1 MDGQWRHDHTAPT
14 VLDNLGNVNNCITVQ
29 PPVVGAGGRS
39 GDRKA
44 SPGASDAGRRSGEHA
59 ASDAAG
65 GAAARTGAQTMD
77 RRRHHSSD
85 PYNLG
90 SRAAAATG
98 GGVAVR
104 GSSSYGQIVPARD
117 ELVVHHSASLLLPP
131 QLRLLLPY
139 HRGDTST
146 MPLSV
151 QMQHVFCQSGG
162 EVAVLAMAHRYK
174 DRSITQFLYKPAGP
188 NGRPRSLG
196 LSQGAG
202 DGGSPS
208 EAVGAMRLSGRP
220 PDALPVQSVLQ
231 SVRISGAHRLRDVS
245 GHEYIA
251 YAIESCIALQGM
263 QTTLR
268 VERRYKHF
276 HMLDQLLNQ
285 QFGQRVVP
293 QGLPAKRAFGNLQPG
308 FVEERRLAL
317 ERYLQLCIGVP
328 QIAASSIFCN
338 FVEAD
343 TRAQQDFAHVASTTR
358 LLERVSTLQGRLLKY
373 GRRLAAW
380 KRRYFCL
387 CDGALH
393 YYYSVEMSNPFQ
405 PLGVI
410 ALTEDERPLVT
421 LEPIAECGLD
431 LYFGFALHT
440 KERTWRLAAPSAAE
454 RAEWVRA
461 LCRAGV
467 QLSSTGAEQP
477 LDVPEPERPPAAGAS
492 AEGGLA
498 GSLMKCASK
507 VHLAGGAA
515 RSNREWV
522 ARHFVLLPAEG
533 VLAYL
538 QHPGDSL
545 SDACGFLPLH
555 CYAGV
560 ADAPSPGNDLHAF
573 QLTHTSD
580 EPNRCAPGAR
590 GWGGEESAPP
600 PRRPPIPRRSCRIPL
615 VPRPHPPAPVRLT
628 PPTPRLA
635 RSAYVLAAS
644 SAEEKAAW
652 MAQLAG
658 AIEEAGRQAL
668 LRDPELLAD
677 AVDRIPGREDHKLLP
692 G

>member
-1 MDGQWRHDHTAPT
+1 
-14 VLDNLGNVNNCITVQ
+14 
-29 PPVVGAGGRS
+29 
-39 GDRKA
+39 
-44 SPGASDAGRRSGEHA
+44 
-59 ASDAAG
+59 
-65 GAAARTGAQTMD
+65 MD

-90 SRAAAATG
+90 SRAVAPTG
-98 GGVAVR
+98 EGVAVQ
-104 GSSSYGQIVPARD
+104 GFSSYGQVVPAQD

-188 NGRPRSLG
+188 NGRPRSSG
-196 LSQGAG
+196 LSYGSG
-202 DGGSPS
+202 DDGSPS
-208 EAVGAMRLSGRP
+208 VAVGAMRLIGRP
-220 PDALPVQSVLQ
+220 PDAAPVQSVLQ
-231 SVRISGAHRLRDVS
+231 SVRLSGAHRLRDVS

-276 HMLDQLLNQ
+276 LMLDQLLHQ
-285 QFGQRVVP
+285 QFGPRVVP
-293 QGLPAKRAFGNLQPG
+293 QALPAKRAFGNLQPG

-343 TRAQQDFAHVASTTR
+343 TRTQQDFANVASASC
-358 LLERVSTLQGRLLKY
+358 LLERVSSLQGRLLKY

-410 ALTEDERPLVT
+410 ALTEEERPLVT
-421 LEPIAECGLD
+421 LEPRADCGLRR
-431 LYFGFALHT
+431 YFGFALHT
-440 KERTWRLAAPSAAE
+440 KERTWRLAAPSATE

-461 LCRAGV
+461 LCRAGA
-467 QLSSTGAEQP
+467 QLSSTGAEEP
-477 LDVPEPERPPAAGAS
+477 FDRFEPEQTAADGAP
-492 AEGGLA
+492 AEGRLA

-533 VLAYL
+533 VVAYL
-538 QHPGDSL
+538 QHPADAL

-555 CYAGV
+555 CYSGV
-560 ADAPSPGNDLHAF
+560 SDAASPGNDLHAF

-580 EPNRCAPGAR
+580 EPNRCASGAR
-590 GWGGEESAPP
+590 GAGRSPSRRCHRAAPP
-600 PRRPPIPRRSCRIPL
+600 THPVACTPPPLCRGRAAPRPPHPRLRCSQRVCAGRVLCRGQGGVDGAAGGSHRGGRPAGLAARSGAIYGGGRS
-615 VPRPHPPAPVRLT
+615 RPWAGRSSA
-628 PPTPRLA
+628 PRLA
-635 RSAYVLAAS
+635 WREAS
-644 SAEEKAAW
+644 WEGIE
-652 MAQLAG
+652 G
-658 AIEEAGRQAL
+658 AML
-668 LRDPELLAD
+668 LRRKVAS
-677 AVDRIPGREDHKLLP
+677 RLLP
-692 G
+692 PAVGKSSHLVEGGKP

>member
-1 MDGQWRHDHTAPT
+1 VPQAVNLPPGSHQYKFIVDGQWRHDHTAPT

-29 PPVVGAGGRS
+29 PPPGGGSAEHRAPAGAG
-39 GDRKA
+39 
-44 SPGASDAGRRSGEHA
+44 DAARRSGEHA
-59 ASDAAG
+59 ASDG
-65 GAAARTGAQTMD
+65 GVAARAGAPAMD
-77 RRRHHSSD
+77 RRRHHNSD

-90 SRAAAATG
+90 SRAVG
-98 GGVAVR
+98 GAAVR

-139 HRGDTST
+139 HRGDTCT

-188 NGRPRSLG
+188 NGRPMPQV
-196 LSQGAG
+196 LSQRGEG
-202 DGGSPS
+202 GGSQS
-208 EAVGAMRLSGRP
+208 GAAAVGAMRLAGRP
-220 PDALPVQSVLQ
+220 RDAPPVHSVLQ
-231 SVRISGAHRLRDVS
+231 SVRISGAHKLREVS

-251 YAIESCIALQGM
+251 YGIESCLALQGM

-268 VERRYKHF
+268 VDRRYKHF
-276 HMLDQLLNQ
+276 HMLDHLLHQ
-285 QFGQRVVP
+285 QFGPRLVP
-293 QGLPAKRAFGNLQPG
+293 LALPAKRAFGNLQPV

-343 TRAQQDFAHVASTTR
+343 TRAQGDFAHVASATR

-380 KRRYFCL
+380 KKRYFCL

-421 LEPIAECGLD
+421 LEPAAECGLD
-431 LYFGFALHT
+431 KYYGFTLHT

-467 QLSSTGAEQP
+467 QLSSTGAERP
-477 LDVPEPERPPAAGAS
+477 VEVPEPESA
-492 AEGGLA
+492 AEGAEKEGVLA

-507 VHLAGGAA
+507 V
-515 RSNREWV
+515 RPV
-522 ARHFVLLPAEG
+522 P
-533 VLAYL
+533 
-538 QHPGDSL
+538 
-545 SDACGFLPLH
+545 LPLH
-555 CYAGV
+555 
-560 ADAPSPGNDLHAF
+560 S
-573 QLTHTSD
+573 
-580 EPNRCAPGAR
+580 
-590 GWGGEESAPP
+590 
-600 PRRPPIPRRSCRIPL
+600 PIP
-615 VPRPHPPAPVRLT
+615 PPAPNTCPSFLLPIFMPLYDFLGSAKCSRLPFVSHSLVDRFFFNASPPLLIPSSALTPSPSPLDPFLGSPRGGLRSVQPGVGGASLRAITRTGRARLPAGQGRRAFRGVRL
-628 PPTPRLA
+628 PAVELLRGRGGRAQPRDGSA
-635 RSAYVLAAS
+635 RIPADAYV
-644 SAEEKAAW
+644 
-652 MAQLAG
+652 G
-658 AIEEAGRQAL
+658 
-668 LRDPELLAD
+668 
-677 AVDRIPGREDHKLLP
+677 
-692 G
+692 